1 MYPKEFVNYQ
11 NKLYWIYRKVKHDK
25 IKEGFIQEIKDF
37 WRCDIV
43 LKHRFNEDDVLLF
56 LREIPELEILN

>member
-1 MYPKEFVNYQ
+1 MCPKEYVNYQ
-11 NKLYWIYRKVKHDK
+11 NKLYWIYRRVKQDK
-25 IKEGFIQEIKDF
+25 IKEGFVQNIKDY
-37 WRCDIV
+37 WDCDIV

>member
-11 NKLYWIYRKVKHDK
+11 NRLYWIYRKVKNDR
-25 IKEGFIQEIKDF
+25 IKEGFVQDIKNY
-37 WRCDIV
+37 WNCDLV
-43 LKHRFNEDDVLLF
+43 VKHRHNEDDLLLF